1 MYRPRD
7 RSAELSAEQRQRLAV
22 GRHESVARELR
33 GAGKTAAAGW
43 VLEQIWDFEGALAA
57 YLDAELGLDAL
68 RVALEVRDPERYER
82 ALAVV
87 RAGSDGDRREAIAML
102 KRRGRHLDVARL
114 LEAEPERLDDRAD
127 ALRRGGDRIAAA
139 KALADNG
146 RVAEALA

>member
-87 RAGSDGDRREAIAML
+87 RAGSDGDRRGGA
-102 KRRGRHLDVARL
+102 GRA
-114 LEAEPERLDDRAD
+114 
-127 ALRRGGDRIAAA
+127 
-139 KALADNG
+139 
-146 RVAEALA
+146 